1 MVTIKWLFSGTL
13 DWIRLTCEWTIR
25 LQSSSPLPYEFVI
38 QGYNIVFFTLA
49 LDERRWKRVAGSSI
63 FVSSSWSFF
72 PVSLYQLFTVDQHTC
87 WVLRGGALLRPD
99 CRCDQSCLSA
109 PPLALVGVTMLHL
122 VRETLRGGGVSCGG
136 DVLLLLSCVTFSLFV
151 SIFPHFCHKQ
161 NSMKSVMIM

>member
-1 MVTIKWLFSGTL
+1 MVTMKWLFSGTL

-122 VRETLRGGGVSCGG
+122 VRETLRGEESAVEVMCSCYYH
-136 DVLLLLSCVTFSLFV
+136 VWHFHCLYHFFLIFVTSKAPWNL
-151 SIFPHFCHKQ
+151 
-161 NSMKSVMIM
+161 